1 MVGHALARLV
11 LGGAEEGSVLR
22 HAGVGDEDLT
32 PGAQAAL
39 KHFWSKPF
47 SPLSFIQHRAST

>member
-1 MVGHALARLV
+1 MLDGHALTRLV

-32 PGAQAAL
+32 PVPRLPSNNFGQNN
-39 KHFWSKPF
+39 F
-47 SPLSFIQHRAST
+47 SPLSFNNTNH